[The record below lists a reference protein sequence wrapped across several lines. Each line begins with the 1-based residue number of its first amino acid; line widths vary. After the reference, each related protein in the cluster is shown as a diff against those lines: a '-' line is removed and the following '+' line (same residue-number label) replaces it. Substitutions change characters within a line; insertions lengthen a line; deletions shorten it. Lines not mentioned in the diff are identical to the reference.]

1 VLSFS
6 WLSWLSWLS
15 WHGRAGGFTEKCL
28 GFPQRLFQRDR
39 AMSFLQQVDQVAIL
53 PRRIVDPGAGF
64 VPTLSLQPDDETL
77 PLCARGVGN
86 LPMSA
91 LRLSGTDWPRG
102 LRCCAGCSR
111 TGIRCADTN
120 RTLGEF
126 CLG

>member
-1 VLSFS
+1 MLSFS

-15 WHGRAGGFTEKCL
+15 WHGRAGGFTEKRL

-91 LRLSGTDWPRG
+91 LRLSGTDWR
-102 LRCCAGCSR
+102 LKLSASSSR
-111 TGIRCADTN
+111 LAK
-120 RTLGEF
+120 RTAML
-126 CLG
+126 CRVLTHRHQMR